1 MALAVHEVFS
11 VRAAVTV
18 TVAVLLSSGSPLDA
32 EAGRASRPDAWRRA
46 ASARIHALRR
56 EPRSQPG
63 LFGRARA
70 ATARRVKRVTTRV
83 RQGAAR
89 RIDRA
94 ARVGVFAG
102 MAVTWLGASQAD
114 PAHQM
119 KYVVG
124 GIALAAVSAGVLW
137 IRIVKG
143 MRRDEAAFADEFHAR
158 FDSMFEGF
166 EPFAGGG
173 HGSWPPPRL
182 RPPVPRP
189 PPGETW
195 PADLVAALEEMADA
209 GDKEQ
214 LGKIYRR
221 AAKRYHPDIGG
232 DPEHAKTLNAF
243 HTALEDAL
251 P

>member
-1 MALAVHEVFS
+1 M
-11 VRAAVTV
+11 RAAVAV
-18 TVAVLLSSGSPLDA
+18 TVALLLSFAVPLGA
-32 EAGRASRPDAWRRA
+32 EAGRASRPGGWRRA
-46 ASARIHALRR
+46 VAARIHNLRR

-89 RIDRA
+89 RIDRV
-94 ARVGVFAG
+94 ARGAVFAG
-102 MAVTWLGASQAD
+102 IAVTWLGASQAD

-119 KYVVG
+119 TYVVG
-124 GIALAAVSAGVLW
+124 GIAIAAVSAGIIWVRM
-137 IRIVKG
+137 IKG
-143 MRRDEAAFADEFHAR
+143 LRREEAAFAEEFHAR
-158 FDSMFEGF
+158 FDSMFDDF
-166 EPFAGGG
+166 ESFAGGG
-173 HGSWPPPRL
+173 GSWQPPRP

-195 PADLVAALEEMADA
+195 PADLVAALEEMAGA
-209 GDKEQ
+209 SDKDQ

-232 DPEHAKTLNAF
+232 DPEHSKTLNAF
-243 HTALEDAL
+243 HTALEDAM